1 MREFFRKNM
10 YLITLMHPYFQDLP
24 SYVRMYYHART
35 TDQVFRYKT
44 YNPCHVNCMEGEQH
58 HVDGPCR
65 LGTKLHPI
73 PCAKQG
79 YLCQWRG
86 LEYLHEH
93 CNPPV
98 IHRDLKSSNIL
109 LDSNFNAK
117 LFDFGLAAT
126 FGAQNKNIK
135 LSGTLG

>member
-1 MREFFRKNM
+1 
-10 YLITLMHPYFQDLP
+10 
-24 SYVRMYYHART
+24 MYYHART

-79 YLCQWRG
+79 YLCQWRCYLSYLTSWVNCIKLFETLNRG